1 MWEVEFTD
9 EFGEWWNELS
19 EEDQEEIDARVAVLE
34 RRGPG
39 LGRPLVDAVSSSR
52 HPNMKELR
60 AGSIRILFAFDP
72 RRVAILLIGGDK
84 RDDWAGWYDVAVP
97 RADDLYDEHLRE
109 QPKGRTDDDQEV

>member
-9 EFGEWWNELS
+9 RFEKWWNELS
-19 EEDQEEIDARVAVLE
+19 EEEQEEIDARVEVLE

-39 LGRPLVDAVSSSR
+39 LGRPLVDAIGSSR
-52 HPNMKELR
+52 YPHLKELR

-84 RDDWAGWYDVAVP
+84 REEWAGWYDVAVP
-97 RADDLYDEHLRE
+97 QADDLYDEHLRE
-109 QPKGRTDDDQEV
+109 LQEEELSDG